1 MVSVSVVGRTDLD
14 QYLLPIRAI
23 AEEPQF
29 RTTQKALEYEFQQQ
43 EYARDR
49 TAWISRN
56 ILPQSLHILNDL
68 RNIDENVLENEA
80 ALEYLMDITEMEK
93 LYSNI
98 SAITANR
105 AFELSMKGMEAEY
118 SVHDMCEEVDINW
131 DNIQKYAGIANVHL
145 KHAADYHRFYY
156 RTKQLNVKIQ
166 QTREEV
172 YNVFR
177 MQNWEHCD
185 GVPSEA
191 SRLKNLLKKSLDE
204 FEYYAREAENLA
216 AQAHTIVPIYMRSQP
231 LLTEVEGVMLCD
243 YDVGEFSF
251 LTGDRVVIMSNVTQS
266 SVQNLQISSC
276 SSDLQRTT
284 NSEEEAGGAIREKV
298 KHEEGPNSLEN
309 STETIEILDLQDGPF
324 PQFHRY
330 HMLDTPSLQ
339 SGTNGSA
346 PTVSPFWRI
355 RGIGNTAEALVPAVC
370 VWITT
375 PDTDST
381 VTAARLKEELLIKW
395 SSAIDELLQIVCNF
409 IKQFLIRI
417 IDKGEIKV
425 TDGVSLTRLFN
436 LLEDSYDVFDREEF
450 NEEIT
455 SLLTTAR
462 TLWRPAFLDEL
473 DDAPFALR
481 RSEIAHYISII
492 ETLQAHMRSLTA
504 IYPRF
509 TTEMDSDWM
518 ENRVI
523 LETRRLVLAI
533 NTIHEL
539 ANTDLYRVRHIHEEL
554 HKLRMAHWE
563 YIQPT
568 ASTTTETDVLE
579 TTPSSTVDSSLR
591 DTEISS
597 TSSEN
602 QEYLYQRHL
611 LRKET
616 SIQQSEWEKRE
627 YLRKR
632 LRRNQVD
639 IQKVMDI
646 TEALKSP
653 RERIYKTTK
662 NIEMDEK
669 AQRYTVVYL
678 EVNPKEEPEKL
689 DATTEVKVETT
700 IPTVIIE
707 KESQQ
712 RKTKTTAVQTTIT
725 PQKTDTM
732 PVEKQMAHKKIET
745 DPKQTKDASTMHED
759 KLKAENKQIQAVIKM
774 ETKTKR
780 SETAGDTPQIDK
792 TTSQKIIETEI
803 KKPAGPLTMIQKT
816 NYYHKTKPTK
826 ITSERTTTKHIPA
839 MCSASAF
846 YAETKRIAH
855 AATQNLARAE
865 ETPIM
870 EIYKQPAQAKLKHQ
884 YTHTTTRTV
893 DAATQHVPTTPQTPL
908 IEVNKRSILE
918 SKPVQKTLTTTETS
932 IQITPN
938 VQTNTA
944 FAPQPTSAQTQTSKT
959 NLIQH
964 TTQFHKPTI
973 ATTTS
978 ERTTTKHIPAM
989 CSASAFYAET
999 KHIAHAAT
1007 QYLARTQQT
1016 PLVEL
1021 QKEHTLKAA
1030 PVPKVQQQTETLTQ
1044 TTPQIITDSA
1054 LTRTTNNAQSQT
1066 TQAVLVQ
1073 QSVQFRKHTTDTQET
1088 HTYKT
1093 TTTMCHAT
1101 SHSTYTTPTLK
1112 HQHTHT
1118 RSIMADSYSQTATP
1132 KTITTPIIES
1142 QAQRQQQTPTKK
1154 TIRMA
1159 DAHSSGQYV
1168 KHVAHTPAQT
1178 PAATHI
1184 QKSVEYHKITST
1196 DDAQTTKYTQ
1206 TLCHANT
1213 NYTTP
1218 TSTVDAAT
1226 QHVPTTPQTPL
1237 IEVNKRSILESKPV
1251 QKTLTTTE
1259 TSIQITPN
1267 VQTNTAFA
1275 PQPTSA
1281 QTQTSKTNLIQHTT
1295 QFHKPTI
1302 ATTTSERTTTKH
1314 IPPVCHTHT
1323 HYAAKIPTAEATTI
1337 HKFTTQHIPL
1347 IEVKQQQTQPTPTVT
1362 KIHANTETSMRTTP
1376 QIQTNTEY
1384 TTKPDETLTQTPTTN
1399 LVQATMQFRKPT
1411 PTTITD
1417 DAQTTKNAHITCLAN
1432 TSYTITTAKL
1442 KHQYTHTTTRTVD
1455 AATQHVPTTPQTPLI
1470 EVNKRSILESKPV
1483 QKTLTTTETSIQ
1495 ITPNVQTNTAFA
1507 PQPTSAQTQTS
1518 KTNLIQHTT
1527 QFHKPTIATTTS
1539 ERTTTKH
1546 IPAMCSASAFY
1557 AETKHIAHAATQ
1569 YLARTQQTPLVEL
1582 QKEHTLKAAPVPK
1595 VQQQTETLTQTTPQI
1610 ITDSALTRTTNNAQS
1625 QTTQAVLVQQ
1635 SVQFRKHTTD
1645 TQETHTYK
1653 TTTTMCH
1660 ATSHSTYTTP
1670 TLKHQHTHTRSIMA
1684 DSYSQTAFLPFVSS
1698 PIVVTGSSLSDV
1710 APMLDVE
1717 YPGHIV
1723 IRKSFPLVCDSSS
1736 DFIFR
1741 EPVFISRVCETLR
1754 PVADIPHVVGFPP
1767 VSASRAESFGYLMEC
1782 CKDTTD
1788 SCTQVETQP
1797 LEFYLTELI
1806 TQSSGRYISSSDL
1819 AEILSSF
1826 GFVLETKRFSQ
1837 ILCESTSSHRSSL
1850 EDSGTYSSKKQDTP
1864 RVHSTVCHI
1873 QTACDAR
1880 GKNSREIATMF
1891 IPSAAQQAEVGIQVC
1906 LVSTETYYLSTMEDY
1921 QRNFRLGRIAETS
1934 VTVMATTSTKACQTI
1949 GWGLQ
1954 SEAQYIM
1961 VNQSMQTDWWAEEVS
1976 EATTKLIYEKTKQ
1989 QEITEDS
1996 SLSMDLRSEHMQ
2008 EETPLQSITD
2018 YETRRTIE
2026 VESVLCQVRERT
2038 VQYQLVEGRIKD
2050 EFYWPTHIQEVASPR
2065 TGFRTPVGTAVRSG
2079 WLKPIDTEI
2088 YIDPGTNLPM
2098 RLETAEAEGL
2108 VTLNVGDQLY
2118 ELGDGGG
2125 RRCLLL
2131 VERISYTWRPV
2142 RIISYTDTLN
2152 QIELSINEAR
2162 LLGYIDISSDE
2173 PVILNREANTWISPE
2188 EAAGRGI
2195 IELEA
2200 IDPTED
2206 GEVAEGTHTV
2216 RVFRITAV
2224 RPGGEPSDW
2233 LDPEDAASLGL
2244 FNWNTGEVAAEW
2256 AGRPDLPIYDWYEQS
2271 DETTRYYN
2279 TTKWCSLLTARKA
2292 GWLRLQAEVHPSE
2305 WTIPLL
2311 ATDSQFT
2318 PVILATY
2325 DHLVVPNAQIMS
2337 PPPTTTQVG
2346 YEQPQYRVE
2355 TLTEND
2361 EIDYIEYRKRSRR
2374 STRKRTEESP
2384 RTRSDVHLSTI
2395 TSHSLY
2401 QHYDTQIFSGQ
2412 NTRRRYL
2419 SEQYLSET
2427 HVPYLVADM
2436 QDWEFDDDEQHI

>member
-1 MVSVSVVGRTDLD
+1 MHVNVERNTAIYVK
-14 QYLLPIRAI
+14 LLPHKSEELGCGTRYIDFKAEVAVCPFYQECYDNSEHLASSYMVINVYQAI

-56 ILPQSLHILNDL
+56 ILPQ
-68 RNIDENVLENEA
+68 ENVLENEA

-462 TLWRPAFLDEL
+462 TLWRPAFLGKYSVSYFTNVDKNVDEL

-870 EIYKQPAQAKLKHQ
+870 EIYKQPAQK
-884 YTHTTTRTV
+884 
-893 DAATQHVPTTPQTPL
+893 
-908 IEVNKRSILE
+908 
-918 SKPVQKTLTTTETS
+918 
-932 IQITPN
+932 
-938 VQTNTA
+938 
-944 FAPQPTSAQTQTSKT
+944 
-959 NLIQH
+959 
-964 TTQFHKPTI
+964 
-973 ATTTS
+973 
-978 ERTTTKHIPAM
+978 
-989 CSASAFYAET
+989 AE
-999 KHIAHAAT
+999 
-1007 QYLARTQQT
+1007 
-1016 PLVEL
+1016 
-1021 QKEHTLKAA
+1021 

-1295 QFHKPTI
+1295 HFHKPTI
-1302 ATTTSERTTTKH
+1302 TTTTDEQNTTKH

-1684 DSYSQTAFLPFVSS
+1684 DSYSQTAFFPFVSS

-1837 ILCESTSSHRSSL
+1837 ILCESTSFHRSSL

>member
-29 RTTQKALEYEFQQQ
+29 RTTQKALEHEFQQQ

-56 ILPQSLHILNDL
+56 ILPQSQHVLNDL

-118 SVHDMCEEVDINW
+118 SVHDMCEEVDISW
-131 DNIQKYAGIANVHL
+131 DNIQRYAGIANVHL

-166 QTREEV
+166 QTCEEV

-191 SRLKNLLKKSLDE
+191 CRLKNILKKSLNE
-204 FEYYAREAENLA
+204 FEYYAREAENIA

-231 LLTEVEGVMLCD
+231 LLNEVEGVMLCD

-251 LTGDRVVIMSNVTQS
+251 LTGDRVVIMSNVAQP

-276 SSDLQRTT
+276 SSDLQRTVS
-284 NSEEEAGGAIREKV
+284 SEEQAVGGIRE
-298 KHEEGPNSLEN
+298 EGKDGEGSNSLED
-309 STETIEILDLQDGPF
+309 STETIEILDVQDCPF

-330 HMLDTPSLQ
+330 HMSDLDTPSLQ

-355 RGIGNTAEALVPAVC
+355 RGIGNTVEALVPAVC

-395 SSAIDELLQIVCNF
+395 SSAIDELLQVVCNF
-409 IKQFLIRI
+409 IKKFLIRI

-481 RSEIAHYISII
+481 RSEIAQYISVI

-509 TTEMDSDWM
+509 TTEMDSDLM

-539 ANTDLYRVRHIHEEL
+539 ANTDLYQVRYIHEEL

-563 YIQPT
+563 YIQTT
-568 ASTTTETDVLE
+568 ASTSTEPDVLE
-579 TTPSSTVDSSLR
+579 TTPSSTIDSSLR

-597 TSSEN
+597 TSSQI

-611 LRKET
+611 LKKET
-616 SIQQSEWEKRE
+616 SIQQSEWERRE

-646 TEALKSP
+646 TEALKPP

-662 NIEMDEK
+662 NIEMDER

-678 EVNPKEEPEKL
+678 EVKPTEEPEKL
-689 DATTEVKVETT
+689 DATTEVKTETP

-707 KESQQ
+707 KDAKQ
-712 RKTKTTAVQTTIT
+712 RKPKTTAVQTPIT
-725 PQKTDTM
+725 PHTKVEITG
-732 PVEKQMAHKKIET
+732 EKQVANKKTET
-745 DPKQTKDASTMHED
+745 QQKQTNDASTMHETKRNTKNNQIQTD
-759 KLKAENKQIQAVIKM
+759 LDIENKTKIHQKEGTTTQIEKKISHKM
-774 ETKTKR
+774 TSSVQQTQPTKLGITQGETT
-780 SETAGDTPQIDK
+780 
-792 TTSQKIIETEI
+792 
-803 KKPAGPLTMIQKT
+803 
-816 NYYHKTKPTK
+816 YHKPT
-826 ITSERTTTKHIPA
+826 ITTTTDERTTTKHIP
-839 MCSASAF
+839 S
-846 YAETKRIAH
+846 
-855 AATQNLARAE
+855 
-865 ETPIM
+865 
-870 EIYKQPAQAKLKHQ
+870 
-884 YTHTTTRTV
+884 
-893 DAATQHVPTTPQTPL
+893 
-908 IEVNKRSILE
+908 
-918 SKPVQKTLTTTETS
+918 
-932 IQITPN
+932 
-938 VQTNTA
+938 
-944 FAPQPTSAQTQTSKT
+944 
-959 NLIQH
+959 
-964 TTQFHKPTI
+964 
-973 ATTTS
+973 
-978 ERTTTKHIPAM
+978 M

-1054 LTRTTNNAQSQT
+1054 LTRTTTNAQSQT

-1088 HTYKT
+1088 RTYKT

-1112 HQHTHT
+1112 HQHTYT
-1118 RSIMADSYSQTATP
+1118 RSSMTDSYSQAT
-1132 KTITTPIIES
+1132 
-1142 QAQRQQQTPTKK
+1142 
-1154 TIRMA
+1154 
-1159 DAHSSGQYV
+1159 
-1168 KHVAHTPAQT
+1168 
-1178 PAATHI
+1178 
-1184 QKSVEYHKITST
+1184 
-1196 DDAQTTKYTQ
+1196 
-1206 TLCHANT
+1206 
-1213 NYTTP
+1213 
-1218 TSTVDAAT
+1218 
-1226 QHVPTTPQTPL
+1226 
-1237 IEVNKRSILESKPV
+1237 
-1251 QKTLTTTE
+1251 
-1259 TSIQITPN
+1259 
-1267 VQTNTAFA
+1267 F
-1275 PQPTSA
+1275 
-1281 QTQTSKTNLIQHTT
+1281 
-1295 QFHKPTI
+1295 
-1302 ATTTSERTTTKH
+1302 SE
-1314 IPPVCHTHT
+1314 
-1323 HYAAKIPTAEATTI
+1323 
-1337 HKFTTQHIPL
+1337 
-1347 IEVKQQQTQPTPTVT
+1347 
-1362 KIHANTETSMRTTP
+1362 
-1376 QIQTNTEY
+1376 
-1384 TTKPDETLTQTPTTN
+1384 
-1399 LVQATMQFRKPT
+1399 
-1411 PTTITD
+1411 
-1417 DAQTTKNAHITCLAN
+1417 
-1432 TSYTITTAKL
+1432 
-1442 KHQYTHTTTRTVD
+1442 
-1455 AATQHVPTTPQTPLI
+1455 
-1470 EVNKRSILESKPV
+1470 
-1483 QKTLTTTETSIQ
+1483 
-1495 ITPNVQTNTAFA
+1495 
-1507 PQPTSAQTQTS
+1507 
-1518 KTNLIQHTT
+1518 
-1527 QFHKPTIATTTS
+1527 
-1539 ERTTTKH
+1539 
-1546 IPAMCSASAFY
+1546 
-1557 AETKHIAHAATQ
+1557 
-1569 YLARTQQTPLVEL
+1569 
-1582 QKEHTLKAAPVPK
+1582 
-1595 VQQQTETLTQTTPQI
+1595 
-1610 ITDSALTRTTNNAQS
+1610 
-1625 QTTQAVLVQQ
+1625 
-1635 SVQFRKHTTD
+1635 
-1645 TQETHTYK
+1645 
-1653 TTTTMCH
+1653 
-1660 ATSHSTYTTP
+1660 
-1670 TLKHQHTHTRSIMA
+1670 
-1684 DSYSQTAFLPFVSS
+1684 FVSS
-1698 PIVVTGSSLSDV
+1698 PVLESGRYLRECAAV
-1710 APMLDVE
+1710 LDVKSA
-1717 YPGHIV
+1717 GHIV
-1723 IRKSFPLVCDSSS
+1723 TRKSIPLVCDSSS

-1741 EPVFISRVCETLR
+1741 EPVFISRVCETLE
-1754 PVADIPHVVGFPP
+1754 PVADTLHDVDAPP
-1767 VSASRAESFGYLMEC
+1767 LLVSRAESFDYLMEC
-1782 CKDTTD
+1782 CRITTD
-1788 SCTQVETQP
+1788 SCTQVVTPP

-1826 GFVLETKRFSQ
+1826 GFALETESFSQ
-1837 ILCESTSSHRSSL
+1837 ILCESASFHRSSL
-1850 EDSGTYSSKKQDTP
+1850 LDSGTFLSKKQDIP

-1880 GKNSREIATMF
+1880 GKSSREIATMF
-1891 IPSAAQQAEVGIQVC
+1891 IPSVAQQAEVGIQVC

-1961 VNQSMQTDWWAEEVS
+1961 VNQCIQTDWWVEEVS

-1989 QEITEDS
+1989 QEITEES
-1996 SLSMDLRSEHMQ
+1996 SLSVDLRSEHMQ

-2018 YETRRTIE
+2018 YEAGRTIE

-2038 VQYQLVEGRIKD
+2038 VQYQLVEGRVKD

-2088 YIDPGTNLPM
+2088 YIDPGTDLPM

-2108 VTLNVGDQLY
+2108 VTLNVGDQPY
-2118 ELGDGGG
+2118 EIGDGGG

-2173 PVILNREANTWISPE
+2173 PVILNRETNTWISPE

-2200 IDPTED
+2200 TDPTED
-2206 GEVAEGTHTV
+2206 EEVPEGTHTV

-2244 FNWNTGEVAAEW
+2244 FNWSTGEVAAEW
-2256 AGRPDLPIYDWYEQS
+2256 AGRPDLPVYDWYERS

-2337 PPPTTTQVG
+2337 PPPTTAQME
-2346 YEQPQYRVE
+2346 YKQPQYRVE
-2355 TLTEND
+2355 TVTEND

-2427 HVPYLVADM
+2427 HAPYLVADM